1 MGTKISKGSKT
12 REPNAGLGCV
22 MYWPVRSPLQPPRA
36 QMAIVAEEGRAKR
49 GPMARPL
56 SLHPHPVSCIT
67 PRVSARKG
75 EEMGEENA
83 RKLGLPWIAGGGSK
97 SLTWMGSKCIAV
109 ALTPFLR
116 SWPRKALPRE
126 VRVNPTLAIRH
137 VLPHGCKWSGLR
149 STWAG
154 RTGSPHLPAFRS
166 LHPTLISWEGRGRAK
181 RGIAHSG
188 KSDVEFLSSVS
199 GSSFSS
205 FSFVSSKTK
214 SAKCSSVQV
223 VTCHLL

>member
-75 EEMGEENA
+75 EEMGEENE

-97 SLTWMGSKCIAV
+97 SLTWMGRNASQ
-109 ALTPFLR
+109 
-116 SWPRKALPRE
+116 LP
-126 VRVNPTLAIRH
+126 
-137 VLPHGCKWSGLR
+137 
-149 STWAG
+149 
-154 RTGSPHLPAFRS
+154 SPHFSDHGHGRRS
-166 LHPTLISWEGRGRAK
+166 RER
-181 RGIAHSG
+181 
-188 KSDVEFLSSVS
+188 
-199 GSSFSS
+199 
-205 FSFVSSKTK
+205 FV
-214 SAKCSSVQV
+214 
-223 VTCHLL
+223 